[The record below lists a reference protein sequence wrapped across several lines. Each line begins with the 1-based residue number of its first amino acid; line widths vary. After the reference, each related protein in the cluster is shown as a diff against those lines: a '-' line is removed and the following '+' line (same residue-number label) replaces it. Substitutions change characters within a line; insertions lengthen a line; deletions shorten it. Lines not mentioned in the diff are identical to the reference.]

1 MADDPANR
9 DEGPASPEDVA
20 APSEAAS
27 EHAVS
32 EAEAPEQ
39 AQPTEPAP
47 PEDEAPEHAIPES
60 ETSEPPPPE
69 RPVFDEPY
77 DEPLPPELDPAE
89 QYLRRVRPRETRAA
103 KRMSPGARTALLGL
117 AFVAPCAVIALGL
130 YLIIKG
136 GSPRTQPQPAE
147 SASAAAPLA
156 SNTGDAGPSGAI
168 IDAPPSLS
176 KAAPADSAFADET
189 DDGEPEETPKKAPP
203 KPKHYATVAQAAA
216 ESCSTASVD
225 GLSRQIIEQA
235 RCIKPNAFVPLPSR
249 PNLVLK
255 EHVFPYLELEARN
268 HLVKALDANTKGK
281 MTVNSVLRTVAQ
293 QYLVWRW
300 SSNKRCGVQLATP
313 PGESNHEIGVAL
325 DIAEAGS
332 WRPALE
338 AQDFKWL
345 GTSDRVH
352 FDYKGNDNPPR
363 TATDVLAFQTLWNR
377 NHPADKIAATGKYNP
392 ETEQR
397 LKKAPP
403 DGFPLGSNCSKA
415 APKH

>member
-9 DEGPASPEDVA
+9 DADGAAPENADA
-20 APSEAAS
+20 APSDAN
-27 EHAVS
+27 EHVGSAVGEPQS
-32 EAEAPEQ
+32 QAPAPER
-39 AQPTEPAP
+39 TP
-47 PEDEAPEHAIPES
+47 PEDRAPEHAIPES
-60 ETSEPPPPE
+60 ETSEPPPPQ
-69 RPVFDEPY
+69 RPVFDQPY

-89 QYLRRVRPRETRAA
+89 QYLRRVRPREARAQR
-103 KRMSPGARTALLGL
+103 RMSSGARTALLAL

-130 YLIIKG
+130 YFIVKG
-136 GSPRTQPQPAE
+136 GAPRAIAPAE
-147 SASAAAPLA
+147 SASVAAPQASEAPDAAAPLA
-156 SNTGDAGPSGAI
+156 IVDGAP
-168 IDAPPSLS
+168 AML
-176 KAAPADSAFADET
+176 KAAPADSAFGDET
-189 DDGEPEETPKKAPP
+189 DDGEPEAPKKAPP

-268 HLVKALDANTKGK
+268 HLLKALDSHTSGK

-325 DIAEAGS
+325 DIAEAGT

-352 FDYKGNDNPPR
+352 FDYKGSETPPH

-377 NHPADKIAATGKYNP
+377 NHPTDKIAATGKYSP

-403 DGFPLGSNCSKA
+403 DGFPVGATCGKA
-415 APKH
+415 GAKH